1 MKRSLIL
8 FVLLIACEANTVN
21 PAPAIL
27 IPEDTMEQ
35 ILYDINLLK
44 TIKNNRFGGEVP
56 KEILNNNYILRKYN
70 IADSTLKQNQIY
82 YAQSPK
88 MLFAMYN
95 RIFNRLEK
103 VEDSINVLAKKE
115 QEDLEK
121 RLQSEKDRAAQK
133 SRDSIFA
140 LMLKDSI
147 DLLKW
152 KDDLGLFT
160 GKDSV
165 LLLKWKDSVRMIK
178 KKDSLD
184 LMSVKDSLLLLK
196 REDSLIRS
204 KENQVLKLELS
215 KIESK

>member
-8 FVLLIACEANTVN
+8 LVLLISCEANTAN
-21 PAPAIL
+21 PPPAIL

-44 TIKNNRFGGEVP
+44 TIKNNRFGVEVP
-56 KEILNNNYILRKYN
+56 EEILNNNYILRKYN

-88 MLFAMYN
+88 RLSAMYN
-95 RIFNRLEK
+95 RIYQRLEK
-103 VEDSINVLAKKE
+103 VEDSIDVLAKKE
-115 QEDLEK
+115 QEELDK
-121 RLQSEKDRAAQK
+121 RLQREKDRAVQK

-152 KDDLGLFT
+152 KDDLGLFS
-160 GKDSV
+160 GKDSI
-165 LLLKWKDSVRMIK
+165 LLLKWKDSIRVIK

-196 REDSLIRS
+196 REDSLSRS
-204 KENQVLKLELS
+204 KENQALKLEATF
-215 KIESK
+215 EN

>member
-8 FVLLIACEANTVN
+8 FVLLIACEANTAN
-21 PAPAIL
+21 PPPAIL

-88 MLFAMYN
+88 RLSAMYN
-95 RIFNRLEK
+95 RIYQRLKK
-103 VEDSINVLAKKE
+103 VEDSISVLAKKE
-115 QEDLEK
+115 QEELDK
-121 RLQSEKDRAAQK
+121 RLQREKDRAVQK

-152 KDDLGLFT
+152 NDDLGLFS
-160 GKDSV
+160 GKDSI
-165 LLLKWKDSVRMIK
+165 LLLKWKDSIRVIK

-184 LMSVKDSLLLLK
+184 LMSFKDSLLLLK
-196 REDSLIRS
+196 REDSLSRS
-204 KENQVLKLELS
+204 K
-215 KIESK
+215 

>member
-1 MKRSLIL
+1 MKRSLFL
-8 FVLLIACEANTVN
+8 FVLLIACEANTAN
-21 PAPAIL
+21 PPPAIL

-88 MLFAMYN
+88 RLFAMYD
-95 RIFNRLEK
+95 RIYNRLEK
-103 VEDSINVLAKKE
+103 IEDSIDVLAKKE
-115 QEDLEK
+115 KEELEK
-121 RLQSEKDRAAQK
+121 RLQREKDRAVQK
-133 SRDSIFA
+133 NRDSIFA

-160 GKDSV
+160 GKDSI
-165 LLLKWKDSVRMIK
+165 LLFKWKDSVRVIK

-196 REDSLIRS
+196 RVDSLS
-204 KENQVLKLELS
+204 KLKEN
-215 KIESK
+215 

>member
-115 QEDLEK
+115 QEELEK
-121 RLQSEKDRAAQK
+121 RLQSEKDSAAQK

-152 KDDLGLFT
+152 RDDLGLFT
-160 GKDSV
+160 GKDSIM
-165 LLLKWKDSVRMIK
+165 LLKWKDSVRMIK

-184 LMSVKDSLLLLK
+184 LMSVKDSLFLLK

-204 KENQVLKLELS
+204 KENQVLKLEATF
-215 KIESK
+215 EN

>member
-88 MLFAMYN
+88 RLFAMYN
-95 RIFNRLEK
+95 RIYNRLEK

-115 QEDLEK
+115 QEELEK

-152 KDDLGLFT
+152 RDDLGLFT
-160 GKDSV
+160 GKDSIM
-165 LLLKWKDSVRMIK
+165 LLKWKDSVRMIK

-184 LMSVKDSLLLLK
+184 LMSVKDSLFLLK

-204 KENQVLKLELS
+204 KENQVLKLEATF
-215 KIESK
+215 EN

>member
-8 FVLLIACEANTVN
+8 FVLLIACEANTAN
-21 PAPAIL
+21 PPPAIL

-88 MLFAMYN
+88 RLFAMYD
-95 RIFNRLEK
+95 RIYNRLEK
-103 VEDSINVLAKKE
+103 TEDSIDVLAKKE
-115 QEDLEK
+115 KEELEK
-121 RLQSEKDRAAQK
+121 RLQREKDRAAQK
-133 SRDSIFA
+133 NRDSIFA

-152 KDDLGLFT
+152 KDDLGLFS
-160 GKDSV
+160 GMDSI
-165 LLLKWKDSVRMIK
+165 LLLKWKDSVRVIK

-184 LMSVKDSLLLLK
+184 LMSVKDSL
-196 REDSLIRS
+196 SRS
-204 KENQVLKLELS
+204 KENQALKLEATF
-215 KIESK
+215 EN

>member
-8 FVLLIACEANTVN
+8 FVLLIACEANTAN
-21 PAPAIL
+21 PPPAIL

-44 TIKNNRFGGEVP
+44 TIKNNRFGVEVP
-56 KEILNNNYILRKYN
+56 EEILNNNYILRKYN

-88 MLFAMYN
+88 RLSAMYN
-95 RIFNRLEK
+95 RIYQRLEK
-103 VEDSINVLAKKE
+103 VEDSIDVLAKKE
-115 QEDLEK
+115 QEELDK
-121 RLQSEKDRAAQK
+121 RLQREKDRAVQK

-152 KDDLGLFT
+152 KDDLGLFS
-160 GKDSV
+160 GKDSI
-165 LLLKWKDSVRMIK
+165 LLLKWKDSIRVIK

-196 REDSLIRS
+196 REDSLSRS
-204 KENQVLKLELS
+204 KENQALKLEATF
-215 KIESK
+215 EN

>member
-88 MLFAMYN
+88 RLFAMYN
-95 RIFNRLEK
+95 RIYNRLEK

-115 QEDLEK
+115 QEELEK

-160 GKDSV
+160 GKDSI

-204 KENQVLKLELS
+204 KENQVLKLEATF
-215 KIESK
+215 EN

>member
-8 FVLLIACEANTVN
+8 FVLLIACEANTAN
-21 PAPAIL
+21 PPPAIL

-88 MLFAMYN
+88 RLSAMYN
-95 RIFNRLEK
+95 RIYQRLEK
-103 VEDSINVLAKKE
+103 VEDSISVLAKKE
-115 QEDLEK
+115 QEELDK
-121 RLQSEKDRAAQK
+121 RLQRGKDRAVQN

-140 LMLKDSI
+140 LILKDSI

-152 KDDLGLFT
+152 NDDIGLFS
-160 GKDSV
+160 GKDSI
-165 LLLKWKDSVRMIK
+165 LLLKWKDSIRVIK

-184 LMSVKDSLLLLK
+184 LMSVKDSLLILK
-196 REDSLIRS
+196 REDSLSRS
-204 KENQVLKLELS
+204 KENQALKLEATF
-215 KIESK
+215 EN

>member
-8 FVLLIACEANTVN
+8 FVLLIACEANTAN
-21 PAPAIL
+21 PPPAIL

-88 MLFAMYN
+88 RLSAMYN
-95 RIFNRLEK
+95 RIYQRLEK
-103 VEDSINVLAKKE
+103 VEDSIGVLAKKE
-115 QEDLEK
+115 QEELDK
-121 RLQSEKDRAAQK
+121 RLQREKDRAVQK

-152 KDDLGLFT
+152 KDDLGLFS
-160 GKDSV
+160 GKDSI
-165 LLLKWKDSVRMIK
+165 LLLKWKDSVSVIK

-196 REDSLIRS
+196 REDSLSRS
-204 KENQVLKLELS
+204 KENQALKLEATF
-215 KIESK
+215 EN

>member
-1 MKRSLIL
+1 MKRSLIF
-8 FVLLIACEANTVN
+8 FVLLIACEANTAN
-21 PAPAIL
+21 PPPAIL

-44 TIKNNRFGGEVP
+44 TIKNNRFGGEAP

-88 MLFAMYN
+88 RLFTIYN
-95 RIFNRLEK
+95 RIYNRLEK

-115 QEDLEK
+115 EEELEK
-121 RLQSEKDRAAQK
+121 HLQREKNRAAQK
-133 SRDSIFA
+133 NRDSIFA

-160 GKDSV
+160 GEDSI
-165 LLLKWKDSVRMIK
+165 LLLKWKDRVSVIK
-178 KKDSLD
+178 KKYSLD

-196 REDSLIRS
+196 REDSLTRS
-204 KENQVLKLELS
+204 KENQALKLEATF
-215 KIESK
+215 EN

>member
-1 MKRSLIL
+1 MNRSLIL
-8 FVLLIACEANTVN
+8 FVLLIACEANTAN
-21 PAPAIL
+21 PSPAIL

-88 MLFAMYN
+88 RLFAMYD
-95 RIFNRLEK
+95 RIYNRLEK

-115 QEDLEK
+115 QEELEK
-121 RLQSEKDRAAQK
+121 RLQREKDRAAQK

-152 KDDLGLFT
+152 KDDLGLFS
-160 GKDSV
+160 GKDSI
-165 LLLKWKDSVRMIK
+165 LLLKWKDSVRVIK

-196 REDSLIRS
+196 REDSLSRS
-204 KENQVLKLELS
+204 KENQALKLEATF
-215 KIESK
+215 EN

>member
-1 MKRSLIL
+1 MNRSLIL
-8 FVLLIACEANTVN
+8 FVLLIACEANTAN
-21 PAPAIL
+21 PPPAIL
-27 IPEDTMEQ
+27 IPEDAMEQ

-88 MLFAMYN
+88 RLFAIYD
-95 RIFNRLEK
+95 RIYNRLEK

-115 QEDLEK
+115 QEELEK
-121 RLQSEKDRAAQK
+121 RLQREKDRATQK

-152 KDDLGLFT
+152 KDDLGLFS
-160 GKDSV
+160 GKDSI
-165 LLLKWKDSVRMIK
+165 LLLKWKDSVSVIK

-196 REDSLIRS
+196 REDRLSRS
-204 KENQVLKLELS
+204 KENQALKLEVTS
-215 KIESK
+215 EN

>member
-88 MLFAMYN
+88 RLFAMYN
-95 RIFNRLEK
+95 RIYNRLEK

-115 QEDLEK
+115 QEELEK

-147 DLLKW
+147 DLLKL

-160 GKDSV
+160 GKDSI

-184 LMSVKDSLLLLK
+184 LMSVKDSLFLLK

-204 KENQVLKLELS
+204 KENQVLKLEATF
-215 KIESK
+215 EN

>member
-8 FVLLIACEANTVN
+8 FVLLIACEANTAN
-21 PAPAIL
+21 PPPAIL

-44 TIKNNRFGGEVP
+44 TIKNNRFGREVP
-56 KEILNNNYILRKYN
+56 KEIFNNNYILRKYN
-70 IADSTLKQNQIY
+70 IADSTLEQNQIY

-88 MLFAMYN
+88 RLFAMYN
-95 RIFNRLEK
+95 RIYNRLEK
-103 VEDSINVLAKKE
+103 MEDSINILAKKE
-115 QEDLEK
+115 QEELEK
-121 RLQSEKDRAAQK
+121 RLQREKNRAAQK

-160 GKDSV
+160 
-165 LLLKWKDSVRMIK
+165 
-178 KKDSLD
+178 
-184 LMSVKDSLLLLK
+184 
-196 REDSLIRS
+196 
-204 KENQVLKLELS
+204 
-215 KIESK
+215 

>member
-8 FVLLIACEANTVN
+8 FVLLIACEANTAN
-21 PAPAIL
+21 PPPAIL

-88 MLFAMYN
+88 RLSAMYN
-95 RIFNRLEK
+95 RIYQRLEK
-103 VEDSINVLAKKE
+103 VEDSIGVLAKKE
-115 QEDLEK
+115 QEELDK
-121 RLQSEKDRAAQK
+121 RLQREKDRAVQK

-152 KDDLGLFT
+152 KDDFGLFS
-160 GKDSV
+160 GKDSI
-165 LLLKWKDSVRMIK
+165 LLLKWKDSVRVIK

-184 LMSVKDSLLLLK
+184 LMSVKDSL
-196 REDSLIRS
+196 SRS
-204 KENQVLKLELS
+204 KENQALKLEATF
-215 KIESK
+215 EN

>member
-88 MLFAMYN
+88 RLFAMYN

-152 KDDLGLFT
+152 RDDLGLFT
-160 GKDSV
+160 GKDSIM
-165 LLLKWKDSVRMIK
+165 LLKWKDSVRMIK

-184 LMSVKDSLLLLK
+184 LMSVKDSLFLLK

-204 KENQVLKLELS
+204 KENQVLKLEATF
-215 KIESK
+215 EN

>member
-8 FVLLIACEANTVN
+8 FVLLIACEANTAN
-21 PAPAIL
+21 PPPAIL

-44 TIKNNRFGGEVP
+44 TIKNNRFGVEVP

-88 MLFAMYN
+88 RLSAMYN
-95 RIFNRLEK
+95 RIYNRLEK
-103 VEDSINVLAKKE
+103 VEDSISVLAKKE
-115 QEDLEK
+115 QEELDK
-121 RLQSEKDRAAQK
+121 RLQREKDRAVQK

-160 GKDSV
+160 GKDSI

-196 REDSLIRS
+196 REDSLSRS
-204 KENQVLKLELS
+204 KENQALKLEATF
-215 KIESK
+215 EN

>member
-115 QEDLEK
+115 QEELEK

-160 GKDSV
+160 GKDSI
-165 LLLKWKDSVRMIK
+165 LLLKWKDNVRMIK

-184 LMSVKDSLLLLK
+184 LMSVEDSLFLLK
-196 REDSLIRS
+196 REDSLIKS
-204 KENQVLKLELS
+204 KENQVLKLEATF
-215 KIESK
+215 EN

>member
-8 FVLLIACEANTVN
+8 FVLLIACEANTAN
-21 PAPAIL
+21 PPPAIL

-88 MLFAMYN
+88 RLSAMYN
-95 RIFNRLEK
+95 RIYQRLEK
-103 VEDSINVLAKKE
+103 VEDSIGVLAKKE
-115 QEDLEK
+115 QEELDK
-121 RLQSEKDRAAQK
+121 RLQREKDRAVQK

-152 KDDLGLFT
+152 NDDLGLFS
-160 GKDSV
+160 GKDSI
-165 LLLKWKDSVRMIK
+165 LLLKWKDSVRVIK

-184 LMSVKDSLLLLK
+184 LKSVKDSLLLLK
-196 REDSLIRS
+196 REDSLSRS
-204 KENQVLKLELS
+204 KENQALKLEATF
-215 KIESK
+215 EN

>member
-8 FVLLIACEANTVN
+8 FVLFIACEANTVN

-88 MLFAMYN
+88 RLFAMYN

-152 KDDLGLFT
+152 RDDLGLFT
-160 GKDSV
+160 GKDSIM
-165 LLLKWKDSVRMIK
+165 LLKWKDSVRMIK

-184 LMSVKDSLLLLK
+184 LMSVEDSLFLLK
-196 REDSLIRS
+196 REDSLIKS
-204 KENQVLKLELS
+204 KENQVLKLEATF
-215 KIESK
+215 EN

>member
-44 TIKNNRFGGEVP
+44 TIKNNRFGREVP
-56 KEILNNNYILRKYN
+56 KEIFNNNYILRKYN
-70 IADSTLKQNQIY
+70 IADSTLEQNQIY

-88 MLFAMYN
+88 RLFAMYN
-95 RIFNRLEK
+95 RIYNRLEK
-103 VEDSINVLAKKE
+103 MEDSINILAKKE
-115 QEDLEK
+115 QEELEK
-121 RLQSEKDRAAQK
+121 RLQREKNRAAQK

-152 KDDLGLFT
+152 RDDLGLFT
-160 GKDSV
+160 GKDSIM
-165 LLLKWKDSVRMIK
+165 LLKWKDSVRMIK

-184 LMSVKDSLLLLK
+184 LMSVKDSLFLLK

-204 KENQVLKLELS
+204 KENQVLKLEATF
-215 KIESK
+215 EN

>member
-8 FVLLIACEANTVN
+8 FVLLIACEANTAN
-21 PAPAIL
+21 PPPAIL

-44 TIKNNRFGGEVP
+44 TIKNNRFGREVP
-56 KEILNNNYILRKYN
+56 KEIFNNNYILRKYN
-70 IADSTLKQNQIY
+70 IADSTLEQNQIY

-88 MLFAMYN
+88 RLFAMYN
-95 RIFNRLEK
+95 RIYNRLEK
-103 VEDSINVLAKKE
+103 MEDSINILAKKE
-115 QEDLEK
+115 QEELEK
-121 RLQSEKDRAAQK
+121 RLQREKNRAAQK

-160 GKDSV
+160 GKDSI
-165 LLLKWKDSVRMIK
+165 LLLKWKDNVRMIK

-184 LMSVKDSLLLLK
+184 LMSVEDSLFLLK

-204 KENQVLKLELS
+204 KENQVLKLEATF
-215 KIESK
+215 EN

>member
-88 MLFAMYN
+88 RLFAMYN
-95 RIFNRLEK
+95 RIYNWLEK

-115 QEDLEK
+115 QEELEK
-121 RLQSEKDRAAQK
+121 RLQREKDRVAQK

-147 DLLKW
+147 DLLKL

-160 GKDSV
+160 GKDSI

-204 KENQVLKLELS
+204 KENQVLKLEATF
-215 KIESK
+215 EN

>member
-8 FVLLIACEANTVN
+8 FVFLIACEANTAN
-21 PAPAIL
+21 PPPAIL

-88 MLFAMYN
+88 RLSAMYN
-95 RIFNRLEK
+95 RIYQRLEK
-103 VEDSINVLAKKE
+103 VEDSIGVLAKKE
-115 QEDLEK
+115 QEELDK
-121 RLQSEKDRAAQK
+121 RLQREKDRAVQK

-152 KDDLGLFT
+152 NDDLGLFS
-160 GKDSV
+160 GKDSI
-165 LLLKWKDSVRMIK
+165 LLLKWKDSIRVIK

-184 LMSVKDSLLLLK
+184 LKSVKDSLLLLK
-196 REDSLIRS
+196 REDSLSRS
-204 KENQVLKLELS
+204 KENQALKLEATF
-215 KIESK
+215 EN

>member
-88 MLFAMYN
+88 RLFAMYN
-95 RIFNRLEK
+95 RIYNRLEK

-115 QEDLEK
+115 QEELEK
-121 RLQSEKDRAAQK
+121 RLQSEKDLAAQK

-160 GKDSV
+160 GKDSI

-184 LMSVKDSLLLLK
+184 LMSVKDSLFLLK

-204 KENQVLKLELS
+204 KENQVLKLEATF
-215 KIESK
+215 EN

>member
-8 FVLLIACEANTVN
+8 FVLLIACEANTAN
-21 PAPAIL
+21 PSPAIL

-44 TIKNNRFGGEVP
+44 TIKNNRFGEEVP

-88 MLFAMYN
+88 RLSAMYN
-95 RIFNRLEK
+95 RIYQRLEK
-103 VEDSINVLAKKE
+103 VEDSIGVLAKKE
-115 QEDLEK
+115 QEELDK
-121 RLQSEKDRAAQK
+121 RLQREKDRAVQK

-152 KDDLGLFT
+152 KDDFGLFS
-160 GKDSV
+160 GKDSI
-165 LLLKWKDSVRMIK
+165 LLLKWKDSVRVIK
-178 KKDSLD
+178 MKDSLD

-196 REDSLIRS
+196 REDSLSRS
-204 KENQVLKLELS
+204 KENQALKLEATF
-215 KIESK
+215 EN

>member
-88 MLFAMYN
+88 RLFAMYN
-95 RIFNRLEK
+95 RIYNWLEK

-115 QEDLEK
+115 QEELEK

-147 DLLKW
+147 DLLKL

-160 GKDSV
+160 GKDSI

-204 KENQVLKLELS
+204 KENQVLKLEATF
-215 KIESK
+215 EN

>member
-1 MKRSLIL
+1 MKRSLFL
-8 FVLLIACEANTVN
+8 FVLLIACEANTAN
-21 PAPAIL
+21 PPPAIL

-70 IADSTLKQNQIY
+70 IADSILKQNQIY

-88 MLFAMYN
+88 RLFAMYD
-95 RIFNRLEK
+95 RIYNRLEK
-103 VEDSINVLAKKE
+103 IEDSIDVLAKKE
-115 QEDLEK
+115 KEELEK
-121 RLQSEKDRAAQK
+121 RLQREKDRSAQK
-133 SRDSIFA
+133 NRDSILA

-152 KDDLGLFT
+152 KDDLGFFT
-160 GKDSV
+160 GKDSI
-165 LLLKWKDSVRMIK
+165 LLLNWKDSVRVIK

-196 REDSLIRS
+196 REDSLS
-204 KENQVLKLELS
+204 KLKEN
-215 KIESK
+215 

>member
-8 FVLLIACEANTVN
+8 FVLLIACEANTAN
-21 PAPAIL
+21 PPPAIL

-88 MLFAMYN
+88 RLFAIYD
-95 RIFNRLEK
+95 RIYNRLEK
-103 VEDSINVLAKKE
+103 VEDSINFLAKKE
-115 QEDLEK
+115 QEELEK
-121 RLQSEKDRAAQK
+121 RLQREKNRAAQK

-152 KDDLGLFT
+152 KDDLGLFS
-160 GKDSV
+160 GKDSI
-165 LLLKWKDSVRMIK
+165 LLLKWKDSVSVIK

-196 REDSLIRS
+196 REDSLSRS
-204 KENQVLKLELS
+204 KENQALKLEATF
-215 KIESK
+215 EN